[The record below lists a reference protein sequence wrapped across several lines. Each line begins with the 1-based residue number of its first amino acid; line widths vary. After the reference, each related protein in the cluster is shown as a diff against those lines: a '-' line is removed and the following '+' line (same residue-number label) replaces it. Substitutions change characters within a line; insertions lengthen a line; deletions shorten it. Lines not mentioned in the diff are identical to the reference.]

1 MTEMAD
7 NVASEIQRLN
17 ADVTQSVEDFNN
29 NSEEALSAPLS
40 IIIFGATGNLA
51 REKLYPALQQLMRNV
66 ASKPRG
72 ASAVVGKPRGKT
84 RGLRVYC

>member
-7 NVASEIQRLN
+7 DVASEIQRLN

-40 IIIFGATGNLA
+40 VIIFGATGNLA
-51 REKLYPALQQLMRNV
+51 REKLYPALQQLMLKGFLPYGSTV
-66 ASKPRG
+66 MACVSLPII
-72 ASAVVGKPRGKT
+72 
-84 RGLRVYC
+84 